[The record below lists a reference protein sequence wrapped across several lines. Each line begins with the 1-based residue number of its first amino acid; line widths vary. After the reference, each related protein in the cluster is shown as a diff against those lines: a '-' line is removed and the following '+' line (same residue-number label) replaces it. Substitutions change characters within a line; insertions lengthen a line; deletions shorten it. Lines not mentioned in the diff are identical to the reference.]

1 MRARPCGHGLDNR
14 TMRLELELSMQVLL
28 CGWCVLEQS
37 RELEVTEGSEGKKLE
52 GGGGDIQHP

>member
-1 MRARPCGHGLDNR
+1 MDNR